1 MLTASVPF
9 SLVLSSRVMVKYL
22 YILKKMY
29 VSEIVMHAF
38 LLPYLFGSILLVKFV
53 HAVTILL
60 VISTAVQNGL

>member
-1 MLTASVPF
+1 M
-9 SLVLSSRVMVKYL
+9 KYL